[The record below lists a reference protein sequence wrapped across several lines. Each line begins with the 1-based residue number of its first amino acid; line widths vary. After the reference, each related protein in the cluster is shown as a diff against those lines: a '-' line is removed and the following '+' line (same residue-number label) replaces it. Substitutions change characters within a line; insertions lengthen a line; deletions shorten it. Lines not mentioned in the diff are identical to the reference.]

1 MRGNHSEDL
10 NEREIER
17 VVSQLRDIEQRSTWD
32 RVLEVGRVVFEGLVG
47 GDEEE
52 WHSRRGRKNVS
63 LRKLVQHPR
72 CPFRKTALSTAVGVH
87 LFARANP
94 DVRRMPGLSP
104 THVAQVLGIEPGI
117 ALPLLAKAVNGKWSV
132 RELGQQVKLL
142 RREAGER
149 RGRPPASVG
158 RRLVTLGRRALENLR
173 QLRERLMTSAALD
186 EASQGALLATFE
198 EASVVLGELSVL
210 PAVTGRPSVVIARPR
225 ALPLAVKPKAAAG

>member
-1 MRGNHSEDL
+1 MRGSDSEVL
-10 NEREIER
+10 SEREIER
-17 VVSQLRDIEQRSTWD
+17 VVTQLRDIDQRSTWE

-52 WHSRRGRKNVS
+52 WHSRRGKKNVS

-87 LFARANP
+87 LFARDNP
-94 DVRRMPGLSP
+94 EVRRMPGLSP
-104 THVAQVLGIEPGI
+104 THVAQVLGIEANV
-117 ALPLLAKAVNGKWSV
+117 ALPLLTKAVEGKWSV
-132 RELGQQVKLL
+132 RELGQHVKLL

-173 QLRERLMTSAALD
+173 QLAERLGTSAAID
-186 EASQGALLATFE
+186 DTSQQTLTTIFE
-198 EASVVLGELSVL
+198 EAGGVLAELSML
-210 PAVTGRPSVVIARPR
+210 PAVTGRPSVVVARPR
-225 ALPLAVKPKAAAG
+225 AIPLAVKPKAAAG